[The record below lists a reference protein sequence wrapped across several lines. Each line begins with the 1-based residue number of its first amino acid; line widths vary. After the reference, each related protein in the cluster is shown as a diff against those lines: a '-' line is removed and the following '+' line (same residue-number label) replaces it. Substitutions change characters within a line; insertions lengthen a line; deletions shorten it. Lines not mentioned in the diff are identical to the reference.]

1 MRPEEVQNIWQEG
14 GCLMREVEEHFT
26 AKMSYAHG
34 QQPESQNEPSVGA
47 ADDGI
52 IDCQPEFLKWIRR
65 TFHHPSLL
73 AQTSHSLP
81 SEFSRLELEI
91 LVFRLQKQLAVQD
104 QQMKLTSGTLYTLIH
119 ATHDLTNDCGL
130 VLASASTTTPP

>member
-1 MRPEEVQNIWQEG
+1 MDPRSALPIPWESKTMRPEEVQNIWQEG

-52 IDCQPEFLKWIRR
+52 IDCQPEFLKWIR
-65 TFHHPSLL
+65 
-73 AQTSHSLP
+73 Q
-81 SEFSRLELEI
+81 FSRLELEI